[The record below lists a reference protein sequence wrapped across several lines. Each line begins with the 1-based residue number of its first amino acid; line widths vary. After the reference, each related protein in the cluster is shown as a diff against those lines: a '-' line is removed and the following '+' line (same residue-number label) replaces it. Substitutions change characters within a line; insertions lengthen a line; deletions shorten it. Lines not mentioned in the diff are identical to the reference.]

1 MRRQGDGEDDNA
13 VARNSFLRLFE
24 DCLAAKSSVAVPVV
38 VAIEIT
44 GVRRVRLV
52 ELADRT
58 VMVDMVVVLVGVVD
72 QITSVG
78 GEAFLSAHQRRR
90 RRKGAAAPSLRA
102 APCQCRCPASC

>member
-1 MRRQGDGEDDNA
+1 MGSPISPSSDGEKGNA
-13 VARNSFLRLFE
+13 AARNSFLRLFE

-58 VMVDMVVVLVGVVD
+58 VMVDMVVVPVFRALVIILG
-72 QITSVG
+72 
-78 GEAFLSAHQRRR
+78 
-90 RRKGAAAPSLRA
+90 RA
-102 APCQCRCPASC
+102 